1 MKTNADI
8 CYKIMTWN
16 STYLST
22 H

>member
-1 MKTNADI
+1 MKTNANI
-8 CYKIMTWN
+8 CYKIMTRN